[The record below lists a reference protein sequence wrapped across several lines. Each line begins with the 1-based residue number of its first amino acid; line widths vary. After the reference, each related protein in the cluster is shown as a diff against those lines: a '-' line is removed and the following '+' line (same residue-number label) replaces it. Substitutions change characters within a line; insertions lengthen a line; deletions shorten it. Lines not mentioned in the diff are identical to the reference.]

1 MIEQIIS
8 SLKGEMMQKFTGGEQ
23 SIPKEKVDDAVVLAK
38 DNMLGTVK
46 DEVQRGNINGLMGLL
61 DNKQNVSSNPIASN
75 MIMKYA
81 GDLGSKL
88 GISPSMA
95 TTIANFAIPFILKK
109 LTGTA
114 QAQGMNQASIMGMLG
129 GLGGSGGAAG
139 NDVGDMLKGKFGDSL
154 GGLFK

>member
-23 SIPKEKVDDAVVLAK
+23 SIPKEKVDDAAVLAK

-46 DEVQRGNINGLMGLL
+46 DEVQRGNIGGLMGLL
-61 DNKQNVSSNPIASN
+61 DNKQNVANNPIVSN

-81 GDLGSKL
+81 GDLGAKL
-88 GISPSMA
+88 GVSPNMA

-109 LTGTA
+109 LVGTA
-114 QAQGMNQASIMGMLG
+114 EAQGLNQASIMGMLG
-129 GLGGSGGAAG
+129 GSGGAAG
-139 NDVGDMLKGKFGDSL
+139 NDLGDMLKGKFGDSL
-154 GGLFK
+154 GGMFK